1 MDVHAEPARNYIL
14 VLAALLVLTATTVAV
29 AFVNLGPLNNVVA
42 LTIAMVKTLLVVL
55 FFMHVRTSTRLIAL
69 TAAAGVF
76 WLLILISITM
86 SDYVSRDWMG
96 VPGK

>member
-14 VLAALLVLTATTVAV
+14 VLVALLVLTATTVAV

-69 TAAAGVF
+69 TAAAGFF

-86 SDYVSRDWMG
+86 SDYASRDWMG

>member
-14 VLAALLVLTATTVAV
+14 VLVALLVLTATTVAV

-42 LTIAMVKTLLVVL
+42 LAIAMVKTLLVIL

-69 TAAAGVF
+69 TAGAGFF
-76 WLLILISITM
+76 WLLILIAITM
-86 SDYVSRDWMG
+86 SDYASRGWLG

>member
-1 MDVHAEPARNYIL
+1 MSVHVTPVRTYAAVFMGL
-14 VLAALLVLTATTVAV
+14 LALTVTTVGA

-55 FFMHVRTSTRLIAL
+55 FFMHVRQSTRLTGLVVAS
-69 TAAAGVF
+69 GFF
-76 WLLILISITM
+76 WLLILIGITM
-86 SDYVSRDWMG
+86 SDYASRGWLG